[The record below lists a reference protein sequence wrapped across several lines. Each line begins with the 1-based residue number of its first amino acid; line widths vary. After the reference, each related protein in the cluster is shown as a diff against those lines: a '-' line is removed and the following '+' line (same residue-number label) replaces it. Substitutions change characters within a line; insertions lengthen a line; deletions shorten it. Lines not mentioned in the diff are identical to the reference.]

1 MPRLT
6 PVQPEAMSDE
16 QRALYEAI
24 LGGKRGPG
32 MRGEDG
38 ALKGPFN
45 AMLLNPHVGDR
56 VQRLGEAL
64 RFDTSLSR
72 NVIEVATLV
81 VGSHWRAQFEWWAHE
96 RLAKQAGVSE
106 AVIAAIKRGERP
118 EFSNDD
124 EAAAYEA
131 ASEMYRTQRLTDATY
146 ANAVQR
152 FGEAGV
158 FELIALVGYYSLVSL
173 LLNGFEVPLPAGE
186 APPFKD

>member
-64 RFDTSLSR
+64 RFDVSLSR

-118 EFSNDD
+118 DFSNDD